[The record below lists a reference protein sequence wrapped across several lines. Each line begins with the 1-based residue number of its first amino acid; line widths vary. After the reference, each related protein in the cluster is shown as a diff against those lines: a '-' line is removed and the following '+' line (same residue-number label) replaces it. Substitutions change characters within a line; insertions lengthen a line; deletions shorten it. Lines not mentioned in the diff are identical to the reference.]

1 MSDASLREMSSFKK
15 AEWAS
20 IFWTIALLLF
30 VRGYIVEPFKIP
42 SGSMIPTL
50 LVGDH
55 LFVAKSSYDLGLPF
69 THINFVKVSDPKR
82 GDVVVF
88 SYPNHEENE
97 SKDGQYYIKR
107 VIGLPG
113 DQVEVRGGIP
123 IVNGT
128 KVQQEVVPPEAY
140 RESLPNYDVAP
151 SNRIQK
157 EILPGMT
164 GTHWVQRYPGRLEQ
178 LPEVINGLQTHTGQN
193 CIEVGKMAKRELPF
207 YDPILLNE
215 VCPFQVP
222 EGQYF
227 VMGDNRDD
235 SADSRDWGFVE
246 RKLLKGR
253 ALFIWLSTD
262 KDVESTLPV
271 CVPYVN
277 CAIRW
282 KRFGLAIK

>member
-1 MSDASLREMSSFKK
+1 MSSFKK
-15 AEWAS
+15 AEWIS

-42 SGSMIPTL
+42 SGSMIPSL
-50 LVGDH
+50 LIGDH

-69 THINFVKVSDPKR
+69 THINIFKVSDPKR

-88 SYPNHEENE
+88 SYPNHERNE
-97 SKDGQYYIKR
+97 SKEGQYYIKR

-113 DQVEVRGGIP
+113 DQVEVRGGVP
-123 IVNGT
+123 IVNGNRVKQEDVDPANFADLLPQYQVASSS
-128 KVQQEVVPPEAY
+128 KVQ
-140 RESLPNYDVAP
+140 RETL
-151 SNRIQK
+151 
-157 EILPGMT
+157 EGMQHS
-164 GTHWVQRYPGRLEQ
+164 HWVQRYPYRLEQ
-178 LPEVINGLQTHTGQN
+178 IPEVIASLRAQVGKD
-193 CIEVGKMAKRELPF
+193 CIEVGKMAQREMPF

-215 VCPFQVP
+215 VCPFKVP

-253 ALFIWLSTD
+253 ALFIWLSTEKND
-262 KDVESTLPV
+262 ESSIPF
-271 CVPYVN
+271 CVPFVN
-277 CAIRW
+277 CEIRW
-282 KRFGLAIK
+282 KRFGLPIK